1 MTLNPTMNF
10 ASTILVALLAI
21 VATPQQRQR
30 DVGGSADY
38 PLFANRMPGYR
49 ISHYDKEG
57 FSSYS
62 FNTQPYQTIEGK
74 YLRIKYDLDS
84 GEYPGGLAII
94 RNYQNAAKSAGAQ
107 ILPSA
112 NIDCTV
118 IKANRDGVE
127 VWIQV
132 YLEISHGYSLT
143 IIERVPM
150 QQVIKA
156 DAMAA
161 AIDKAE
167 ILPES
172 RPKPQRDV
180 GGSADYP
187 LFANRMPGYRI
198 SDYDKEG
205 FSSYSF
211 NTQPYQTIEGKY
223 LRIKYDLDSGEYPGG
238 LAIIRNYQ
246 NAAKSA
252 GAQILP
258 SANIDCTVIKA
269 NRDGVEVWIQVYLEV
284 SHGYS
289 LTIIERVS
297 MQQVIKAD
305 AMAA

>member
-21 VATPQQRQR
+21 VATPQQR
-30 DVGGSADY
+30 
-38 PLFANRMPGYR
+38 
-49 ISHYDKEG
+49 
-57 FSSYS
+57 
-62 FNTQPYQTIEGK
+62 
-74 YLRIKYDLDS
+74 
-84 GEYPGGLAII
+84 
-94 RNYQNAAKSAGAQ
+94 
-107 ILPSA
+107 
-112 NIDCTV
+112 
-118 IKANRDGVE
+118 
-127 VWIQV
+127 
-132 YLEISHGYSLT
+132 
-143 IIERVPM
+143 
-150 QQVIKA
+150 
-156 DAMAA
+156 
-161 AIDKAE
+161 
-167 ILPES
+167 
-172 RPKPQRDV
+172 QRDV

-258 SANIDCTVIKA
+258 SGNIDCTVIKA

-289 LTIIERVS
+289 LTIIERVP

-305 AMAA
+305 AMAAAIDKDGFVALDIRFATDKAEILPESRPIIDEIISLLKNRPSLRIGVEGHTDNTGNPASNKTQSNARAKAVAEAIAAAGIGSNRLDPVGYGQERPVADNRTEEGRAKNRRVELVKR